1 MADGSA
7 GKTTRQPACSLTFH
21 FEERDIMTNFVFISP
36 NFPEK
41 YWQFCDELQ
50 KNGVRVLG
58 IGDARKEELSPEL
71 RHSITEYY
79 HVDSMADYDQMYR
92 AVGYYAWKYGHIDWI
107 ESNNEF
113 WLETDARLRTDFN
126 VCTGVK
132 LDAIEAFKEKSEM
145 KKYYAKGGIRTA
157 RQIKAVEGLDAAKR
171 FSVDAGYPLFAKP
184 DVGVGAGGAHKIED
198 EVQLE
203 DFFRDTPQL
212 ENYVIEEFVT
222 GDICTY
228 DAIIN
233 SHGEP
238 LVESMCV
245 CPPSIADIVN
255 FNLDSTYYVEKAMS
269 ENLRFWGRRTVD
281 AFGVKSRFV
290 HLEFFRLNKAH
301 RGLGEVGDFVALEVN
316 MRPGGGYT
324 PDMINYAHNISM
336 FKIWADMI
344 AFDRRTTPDPH
355 DDYYCVFAGRRDNVG
370 YVIDHNAILSKYA
383 SAMMMSPRIDKALSG
398 AMGDHA
404 YIARFRTEQ
413 ERDAFLA
420 DVCMRR

>member
-1 MADGSA
+1 M
-7 GKTTRQPACSLTFH
+7 
-21 FEERDIMTNFVFISP
+21 INFVFISP
-36 NFPEK
+36 NLPEK

-58 IGDARKEELSPEL
+58 IGDAPKESLSEELKRSL
-71 RHSITEYY
+71 TEYY
-79 HVDSMADYDQMYR
+79 PVSNLGDYNQMYR
-92 AVGYYAWKYGHIDWI
+92 AVGYYAWRYGHIDWI

-113 WLETDARLRTDFN
+113 WLEMDARLRTDFN
-126 VCTGVK
+126 VTTGVK
-132 LDAIEAFKEKSEM
+132 LDGIEAFKEKSEM

-157 RQIKAVEGLDAAKR
+157 RQVKASEGLEAAKR
-171 FSVDAGYPLFAKP
+171 FSVDAGFPLFAKP
-184 DVGVGAGGAHKIED
+184 DVGVGAGGAHKIDDVEA
-198 EVQLE
+198 LE
-203 DFFRDTPQL
+203 RFFRETPQV
-212 ENYVIEEFVT
+212 EYYVIEEYVT

-228 DAIIN
+228 DAVIN
-233 SHGEP
+233 SKGEP

-255 FNLDSTYYVEKAMS
+255 YNLDSTYYVEQHMS
-269 ENLRFWGRRTVD
+269 ENLRFWGRRTVE

-355 DDYYCVFAGRRDNVG
+355 DDYFCVFAGRRDNCS
-370 YVIDHNAILSKYA
+370 YVLDHQAMLDKYRGA
-383 SAMMMSPRIDKALSG
+383 LMMTPHIAKALSG
-398 AMGDHA
+398 AMGDQA
-404 YIARFRTEQ
+404 YIARFRTAE
-413 ERDAFLA
+413 ERDTFLYDA
-420 DVCMRR
+420 CNRK

>member
-1 MADGSA
+1 M
-7 GKTTRQPACSLTFH
+7 
-21 FEERDIMTNFVFISP
+21 INFVFISP

-50 KNGVRVLG
+50 MNGVRVLG
-58 IGDARKEELSPEL
+58 IGDAPKESLSEELKRSL
-71 RHSITEYY
+71 TEYY
-79 HVDSMADYDQMYR
+79 PVSNLGDYNQMYR
-92 AVGYYAWKYGHIDWI
+92 AVGYYAWRYGHIDWI

-113 WLETDARLRTDFN
+113 WLEMDARLRTDFN
-126 VCTGVK
+126 VTTGVK
-132 LDAIEAFKEKSEM
+132 LDGIEAFKEKSEM

-157 RQIKAVEGLDAAKR
+157 RQVKASEGLEAAQR

-184 DVGVGAGGAHKIED
+184 DVGVGAGGAHKID
-198 EVQLE
+198 DAAALE
-203 DFFRDTPQL
+203 RFFRETPQV
-212 ENYVIEEFVT
+212 ECYVIEEYVT

-228 DAIIN
+228 DAVIN
-233 SHGEP
+233 SKGEP

-255 FNLDSTYYVEKAMS
+255 YNLDSTYFVEQHMS
-269 ENLRFWGRRTVD
+269 ENLRFWGRRTVE

-344 AFDRRTTPDPH
+344 AFDRRTTPDPN
-355 DDYYCVFAGRRDNVG
+355 DDYYCVFAGRRDNVA
-370 YVIDHNAILSKYA
+370 YVLDNDAIIAKYRD
-383 SAMMMSPRIDKALSG
+383 SMMMTPRIAPALAP
-398 AMGDHA
+398 AMGDYA
-404 YIARFRTEQ
+404 YIARFRDEG
-413 ERDAFLA
+413 ERDAFLF
-420 DVCMRR
+420 DVCNRAQ

>member
-1 MADGSA
+1 
-7 GKTTRQPACSLTFH
+7 
-21 FEERDIMTNFVFISP
+21 MTNFVFISP

-203 DFFRDTPQL
+203 GFFRDTPQL

-255 FNLDSTYYVEKAMS
+255 FNLDSTYYVERAMS
-269 ENLRFWGRRTVD
+269 ENLRFWGGRTVD

>member
-1 MADGSA
+1 
-7 GKTTRQPACSLTFH
+7 
-21 FEERDIMTNFVFISP
+21 MTNFVFISP

>member
-1 MADGSA
+1 M
-7 GKTTRQPACSLTFH
+7 
-21 FEERDIMTNFVFISP
+21 INFVFISP

-58 IGDARKEELSPEL
+58 IGDAPKESLSEDL
-71 RHSITEYY
+71 KRSLTEYY
-79 HVDSMADYDQMYR
+79 PVSNLGDYNQMYR
-92 AVGYYAWKYGHIDWI
+92 AVGYYAWRYGHIDWI

-113 WLETDARLRTDFN
+113 WLEMDARLRTDFN
-126 VCTGVK
+126 VTTGVK
-132 LDAIEAFKEKSEM
+132 LDGIEAFKEKSEM

-157 RQIKAVEGLDAAKR
+157 RQVKAAEGLEAAQR
-171 FSVDAGYPLFAKP
+171 FSVDAGFPLFAKP
-184 DVGVGAGGAHKIED
+184 DVGVGAGGAHKIDD
-198 EVQLE
+198 EAALE
-203 DFFRDTPQL
+203 RFFRETPQV
-212 ENYVIEEFVT
+212 ECYVIEEYVT

-228 DAIIN
+228 DAVIN
-233 SHGEP
+233 SKGEP

-255 FNLDSTYYVEKAMS
+255 YNLDSTYFVEQHMS
-269 ENLRFWGRRTVD
+269 ENLRFWGRRTVE

-355 DDYYCVFAGRRDNVG
+355 DDYFCVFAGRRDNCS
-370 YVIDHNAILSKYA
+370 YVLDHQAMLDKYRGA
-383 SAMMMSPRIDKALSG
+383 LMMTPHIAKALSG
-398 AMGDHA
+398 AMGDQA
-404 YIARFRTEQ
+404 YIARFRTAE
-413 ERDAFLA
+413 ERDAFLHDA
-420 DVCMRR
+420 CNRK